1 MMTSPFRPPRWLKSP
16 HLQTIGAAA
25 PLFAPPRSH
34 TVAEEESL
42 RIPMGTHGQLHARA
56 WWAGARTGA
65 RAPAVVILHGIAG
78 SKDSHCC
85 VRAAVAVHRAGYH
98 AVRLDMRGAGD
109 SVVDAPSLY
118 HAGLT
123 TDLDLVVR
131 HLAADPRV
139 SGVLVLG
146 FSGGGSQAL
155 KLAGEWGD
163 NPPAGVLGVASISAP
178 LDYTRVAARMDT
190 LACLPYRFHVLRGLL
205 NRARAFV
212 QHHPQRAGYRS
223 ADLDGI
229 KRFRNYDGSII
240 VPMHGFSDVDSYY
253 REASSG
259 RYLGNVRVPTIAH
272 PRRGRSD
279 GADRHRAAVAR
290 RRVECGACPAQPPRR
305 THRLARGARRVELDQ
320 GLGDE
325 RGARVLRRACPRIA
339 RRGAVR
345 GIRGLS
351 AAVRS
356 GRATRAGVRGGH
368 LIAGDWPILRA
379 CSCAGCPR
387 PLTASSTRRRVTS

>member
-42 RIPMGTHGQLHARA
+42 RIPVGTDGHLHARA

-163 NPPAGVLGVASISAP
+163 APPAGVLGVASISAP

-190 LACLPYRFHVLRGLL
+190 LACLPYRFHVLRGLIDC
-205 NRARAFV
+205 ARAFV

-253 REASSG
+253 WEASSG
-259 RYLGNVRVPTIAH
+259 PYLGKVRVPTILIHAEDD
-272 PRRGRSD
+272 PMVPIATVRPWLA
-279 GADRHRAAVAR
+279 GASSAMRVQLSRH
-290 RRVECGACPAQPPRR
+290 
-305 THRLARGARRVELDQ
+305 
-320 GLGDE
+320 
-325 RGARVLRRACPRIA
+325 
-339 RRGAVR
+339 
-345 GIRGLS
+345 
-351 AAVRS
+351 
-356 GRATRAGVRGGH
+356 GGH
-368 LIAGDWPILRA
+368 IGWLAGLDESSWIKGWATSEALAFFAEHAPA
-379 CSCAGCPR
+379 
-387 PLTASSTRRRVTS
+387 PLAEARFAASVA